1 MLHTSKSV
9 YITIFNNPVTPF
21 PHNSF
26 KQIFQD
32 PAHTFSSGK
41 TLAMKTTIWITS
53 PKVYLA
59 TGGSGE
65 ASGPAK
71 PSKMAA
77 WCMARE
83 VMT

>member
-1 MLHTSKSV
+1 VLSLRLHSEADDPLNPAKNPFFDWMLHTSKSV

-21 PHNSF
+21 PHNSV

-53 PKVYLA
+53 PKV
-59 TGGSGE
+59 
-65 ASGPAK
+65 
-71 PSKMAA
+71 
-77 WCMARE
+77 
-83 VMT
+83 